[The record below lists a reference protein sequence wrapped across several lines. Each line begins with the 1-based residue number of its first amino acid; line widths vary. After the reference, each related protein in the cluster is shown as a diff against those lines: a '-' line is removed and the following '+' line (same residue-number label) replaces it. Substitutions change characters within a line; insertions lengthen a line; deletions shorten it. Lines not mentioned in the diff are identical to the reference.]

1 MMHLNNTQTNCNR
14 AILNNTA
21 RSGHVFFQN
30 REQGAKLLAD
40 QLVWLNEGKL
50 GETSHSPLVILSIPN
65 GGVITGQAV
74 ASVLGARLDILISE
88 KIVSPCNFNIT
99 IGAVVHDG
107 TFYSLPIYPQG
118 EKEEDSLIIL
128 RPQYFDEQVSH
139 TVKRIQP
146 RLERFRGNSTYDL
159 KNKTVVLVDDGMAT
173 GATMCAAAQ
182 WARIQKPKQ
191 LIVAVPVASK
201 ESINMLERIGDK
213 VIVIH
218 RSSYCQSIEEHY
230 RDFTKVSDD
239 EVESIVNKSSSHN
252 RSIPI
257 SHF

>member
-1 MMHLNNTQTNCNR
+1 MTR
-14 AILNNTA
+14 
-21 RSGHVFFQN
+21 VFFQN

-40 QLVWLNEGKL
+40 QLMWLREGKQ
-50 GETSHSPLVILSIPN
+50 GEIGNSSLVTLAIPR
-65 GGVITGQAV
+65 GGVITGQV
-74 ASVLGARLDILISE
+74 IASVLGARLDILISE
-88 KIVSPCNFNIT
+88 KIVSPYNFKIT

-107 TFYSLPIYPQG
+107 TFYSLPINPEG
-118 EKEEDSLIIL
+118 EKEEEDSLIIL

-146 RLERFRGNSTYDL
+146 RLERFRGNNIYDL

-191 LIVAVPVASK
+191 LIVAAPVASK
-201 ESINMLERIGDK
+201 ESVDMLERIGDK
-213 VIVIH
+213 VIVIQ

-230 RDFTKVSDD
+230 RDFTEVSDD
-239 EVESIVNKSSSHN
+239 EVKSIVNKSSSHNRSSSSHN